1 MSESVPANVQQLR
14 AMFEGGDTSTHAT
27 QSTENEAFIT
37 KPSLKPKPALLSKA
51 ADRAGADSAKLSGD
65 KPSDPRQGIQ
75 ASEAD
80 TPIHA
85 QSSVLSTEALSESD
99 SQENATN
106 AQSTGNERAS
116 SLPLES
122 IQAPMSN
129 MSLSDD
135 KMQHD
140 HVILPE
146 PHSPSLE
153 KSPANEDPASTEVT
167 DANASQSTNR
177 TPINVNVSEKKCKP
191 QLPPRPPKPHAEKSV
206 ASSSSYVARR
216 PAPARPATK
225 HSLHAR
231 TPSAADAEGTQATAM
246 RAAPPSSSQVPSRY
260 DICFDSICTDSSS
273 PIARSGTVYEVW
285 MRSGLPQ
292 DELAAIWRVVAGSDP
307 TIEGLSRTQFTT
319 GLRTIDSYL
328 RRDYILSSTAS
339 GPSPASAAP
348 VLPARS

>member
-14 AMFEGGDTSTHAT
+14 AMFEGGDTSTNAT
-27 QSTENEAFIT
+27 ENTGNEAFIT
-37 KPSLKPKPALLSKA
+37 KPSLKPKPAHLSKA
-51 ADRAGADSAKLSGD
+51 ADRASADSTKLSED
-65 KPSDPRQGIQ
+65 KPSDPRQGKEN
-75 ASEAD
+75 EAD

-85 QSSVLSTEALSESD
+85 KSSDISTNALSESD

-106 AQSTGNERAS
+106 AQSTGDERAS

-129 MSLSDD
+129 MSLFDD

-153 KSPANEDPASTEVT
+153 KSPANEDPASTEVSDT
-167 DANASQSTNR
+167 NASQSTNR
-177 TPINVNVSEKKCKP
+177 TPTNVNVSEKKCKP
-191 QLPPRPPKPHAEKSV
+191 QLPPRPPRPHAEKSV
-206 ASSSSYVARR
+206 ASSSPYVARR

-225 HSLHAR
+225 HSLHTR
-231 TPSAADAEGTQATAM
+231 TPSAADVEGTQATAM
-246 RAAPPSSSQVPSRY
+246 RAAPPSSSQIPSRY
-260 DICFDSICTDSSS
+260 DICFDAICTDSSP

-307 TIEGLSRTQFTT
+307 TIEGLSRAQFTT

-328 RRDYILSSTAS
+328 RRDYILNSTAS
-339 GPSPASAAP
+339 GPSPAPAAP

>member
-14 AMFEGGDTSTHAT
+14 AMFEGGDTSTNAT
-27 QSTENEAFIT
+27 ESTGNEAFIT
-37 KPSLKPKPALLSKA
+37 KPSLKPKPAHLSKA
-51 ADRAGADSAKLSGD
+51 ADRASADSTKLSED

-75 ASEAD
+75 ENEAD

-85 QSSVLSTEALSESD
+85 QSSDTSTDALSESD
-99 SQENATN
+99 FQKNATN
-106 AQSTGNERAS
+106 AQSTGDERAS

-122 IQAPMSN
+122 IQPPMSN
-129 MSLSDD
+129 MSLSDA

-140 HVILPE
+140 HVISTE
-146 PHSPSLE
+146 PHSPSLR
-153 KSPANEDPASTEVT
+153 KSPVNEDPASSEVLDT
-167 DANASQSTNR
+167 NGSQGTNR
-177 TPINVNVSEKKCKP
+177 APTNINLSEKKCKP
-191 QLPPRPPKPHAEKSV
+191 QLPPRPPRPHAEKSV
-206 ASSSSYVARR
+206 ASSSPYVARR

-231 TPSAADAEGTQATAM
+231 TPSAADVEGTQATAM
-246 RAAPPSSSQVPSRY
+246 RAAPPSSSQIPSRY
-260 DICFDSICTDSSS
+260 DICFDAICTDSSP

-307 TIEGLSRTQFTT
+307 TIEGLSRAQFTT
-319 GLRTIDSYL
+319 GLRKIDSYL
-328 RRDYILSSTAS
+328 RRDYILNSTAS